1 MRQWRWLLIL
11 CAVWVVFLAIGA
23 YALLRSETGEAVT
36 KAVFDPGKAAFGD
49 DRTSMNILLLGVD
62 YNYTNRAIRYT
73 KGARSDTIVVVRV
86 DRWGSALSML
96 SVPRDSRVYVDA
108 AGQYTKI
115 NDAFALGGPRAAR
128 ATIEE
133 FLGIKIDH
141 HILVKV
147 DAAAKL
153 VDTLGGVPLTVEKEM
168 DYDDNWANFHVHL
181 KPGPQRL
188 NGKQV
193 VGYCRFRHDEEG
205 DFGRM
210 RRQQQFLT
218 ALVRELKKPSNL
230 KRIPQLAE
238 LARENL
244 ETDLTTEQ
252 MMGLGN
258 LYRGFPLSRLRKG
271 TVPCDDAWIDDIA
284 YLIPREQET
293 QALVRQLFTLI
304 PDPTLGELSTEIV
317 NGTQVPGASAPVATQ
332 LHQAGFALSR
342 SRMGGPTVY
351 TRTTAIVRTQHPDV
365 EKQLKLFLGDIAVEH
380 EAPRPGAPDV
390 TVIVGD

>member
-36 KAVFDPGKAAFGD
+36 AAVFDPGKAAFGE
-49 DRTSMNILLLGVD
+49 RTSMNILLLGVD
-62 YNYTNRAIRYT
+62 YNYTNQAIRYT

-96 SVPRDSRVYVDA
+96 SVPRDSRVYVEA

-128 ATIEE
+128 ATVED

-168 DYDDNWANFHVHL
+168 HYDDNWANFHVHL

-218 ALVRELKKPSNL
+218 ALVRELKRPSNIQ
-230 KRIPQLAE
+230 RIPQFAE

-258 LYRGFPLSRLRKG
+258 LYRSFPLSRLRKG
-271 TVPCDDAWIDDIA
+271 TVPCGDAWIDEIA
-284 YLIPREQET
+284 YLIPYEEET
-293 QALVRQLFTLI
+293 HALVRQLFTLV
-304 PDPTLGELSTEIV
+304 PDPSLSELDTEIV
-317 NGTQVPGASAPVATQ
+317 NGTQVAGGSAEVAIK
-332 LHQAGFALSR
+332 LHQAGFVLSR
-342 SRMGGPTVY
+342 SRMGGARVY
-351 TRTTAIVRTQHPDV
+351 TRNTAIIRTEHPGV
-365 EKQLKLFLGDIAVEH
+365 EKQLKLFLGDVVIEH
-380 EAPRPGAPDV
+380 ETAQAGLPDV